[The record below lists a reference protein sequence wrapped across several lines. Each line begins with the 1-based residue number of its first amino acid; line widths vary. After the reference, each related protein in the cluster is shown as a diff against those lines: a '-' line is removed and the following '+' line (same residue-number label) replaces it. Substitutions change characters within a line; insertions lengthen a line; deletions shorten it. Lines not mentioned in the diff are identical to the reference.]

1 MSNCTRRSLSKMG
14 KRTRAQQDRF
24 NEQRRANK
32 SKARQAL
39 FIAEYFQTKYFELY
53 NEAATFFN
61 ALNKMYPTKYDVR
74 KAPEFRQWKSCI
86 NGEIRKSRKR
96 TTYLNI
102 EVDETMPQTPDES
115 ESLPPQ
121 TPQTPAESSP
131 PQSPAE
137 SSPPQTPQ
145 SPVESS
151 PPQPP
156 AESSPPQTPQ
166 TPAESSPPQSPAES
180 SPPQSPVEYSDT
192 MELRIPLLN
201 YRVPQKSLPTVITET
216 IEITQETEE
225 PLTLDDIPAEKI
237 EEIINQLRQ
246 DPDLR
251 NIFTDIEQQLEFEH
265 LGMDIDIDIP
275 EQNLLEDE
283 LLW

>member
-1 MSNCTRRSLSKMG
+1 MG
-14 KRTRAQQDRF
+14 KRTRAQQDRW
-24 NEQRRANK
+24 NEQRRVNK

-53 NEAATFFN
+53 SEAASFFN
-61 ALNKMYPTKYDVR
+61 ALNKMYPTKYDAR
-74 KAPEFRQWKSCI
+74 KTPEFRQWKSCI
-86 NGEIRKSRKR
+86 NGEIIKSRKR

-102 EVDETMPQTPDES
+102 EVVETIPQTPDES

-121 TPQTPAESSP
+121 TPQSPAESSPPQSPAESSP

-137 SSPPQTPQ
+137 SSPPQTP
-145 SPVESS
+145 
-151 PPQPP
+151 
-156 AESSPPQTPQ
+156 A
-166 TPAESSPPQSPAES
+166 
-180 SPPQSPVEYSDT
+180 EYSDT

-201 YRVPQKSLPTVITET
+201 YRVPQKTLPTVTTET

-225 PLTLDDIPAEKI
+225 PLTLDDIPAEQI

-246 DPDLR
+246 DPDLK
-251 NIFTDIEQQLEFEH
+251 NIFTDIEQQLEFEQI
-265 LGMDIDIDIP
+265 GMDIDIP

-283 LLW
+283 LFW

>member
-14 KRTRAQQDRF
+14 RRTRAQQDRW
-24 NEQRRANK
+24 NELRRVNK

-39 FIAEYFQTKYFELY
+39 FITEYFQTKYFELY

-74 KAPEFRQWKSCI
+74 KATEFRQWKACV

-102 EVDETMPQTPDES
+102 EVDETIPQTPDES
-115 ESLPPQ
+115 ESLP
-121 TPQTPAESSP
+121 
-131 PQSPAE
+131 
-137 SSPPQTPQ
+137 
-145 SPVESS
+145 
-151 PPQPP
+151 
-156 AESSPPQTPQ
+156 PQ

-180 SPPQSPVEYSDT
+180 SPPQSPAESSPPQSPAESSPPQTPAESSPPQSPAESSPPQPPVEYSDT

-201 YRVPQKSLPTVITET
+201 YRVPQKSQPTVITET

-225 PLTLDDIPAEKI
+225 PLTLDDIPAERI
-237 EEIINQLRQ
+237 EDIINQLRQ

-265 LGMDIDIDIP
+265 LGMDIDIP

-283 LLW
+283 LFW